1 MSLEEMQQFQEKHD
15 VARPDDTLGTD
26 QPHTA
31 SLGIHQGNARDLLD
45 DTQRWISN
53 LPGGVN
59 QQELD
64 LHRQNSEFQ
73 ESQSS
78 FGRGERVK
86 KPSSK
91 GREYKLSQIK
101 YKRQSLYSRLL
112 RKSGAIEDLI
122 YSSKNKVAVEEELSQ
137 FNDIPKLIVAA
148 HEACKQYME
157 EEEMNNTDEWLDEV
171 YEMIF
176 NFKRKVHSW
185 LKETND
191 DDRCSK
197 ASSKTKESF
206 K

>member
-15 VARPDDTLGTD
+15 VARADDILGTD

-31 SLGIHQGNARDLLD
+31 SVGIHQGNARDLLD

-64 LHRQNSEFQ
+64 LHRQNSEVQ

-86 KPSSK
+86 KSSSK
-91 GREYKLSQIK
+91 GRECKLSQIK
-101 YKRQSLYSRLL
+101 YKRQSLYSRL
-112 RKSGAIEDLI
+112 
-122 YSSKNKVAVEEELSQ
+122 AVEEELSQ
-137 FNDIPKLIVAA
+137 FNDILKLVVAA

-157 EEEMNNTDEWLDEV
+157 EEEMNSTDEWLDEV
-171 YEMIF
+171 DEMIF

-197 ASSKTKESF
+197 TSSKTKESF
-206 K
+206 N

>member
-15 VARPDDTLGTD
+15 VARADDIVGTD

-31 SLGIHQGNARDLLD
+31 SVGIHQGNARDLLD

-53 LPGGVN
+53 LPGGVH

-64 LHRQNSEFQ
+64 MLRQNSEVQ

-101 YKRQSLYSRLL
+101 DKRQRLYSRLL
-112 RKSGAIEDLI
+112 RKSGAIEDLF
-122 YSSKNKVAVEEELSQ
+122 YSSKNKVAVEEELAQ
-137 FNDIPKLIVAA
+137 FNDILKLVVAA
-148 HEACKQYME
+148 HQECKQYME
-157 EEEMNNTDEWLDEV
+157 EEKSTIVMNGL
-171 YEMIF
+171 M
-176 NFKRKVHSW
+176 KKM
-185 LKETND
+185 K
-191 DDRCSK
+191 
-197 ASSKTKESF
+197 
-206 K
+206 